1 MFGLGKTRSK
11 FGKWLDRRGIQQ
23 NEVAIKSGL
32 GRTTISN
39 MANDKEY
46 KPKFSTFA
54 KLQKGLKKMGYNIE
68 YHDFWM

>member
-1 MFGLGKTRSK
+1 MFGLGKPRSK
-11 FGKWLDRRGIQQ
+11 FGKWLDEREIIQ
-23 NEVAIKSGL
+23 NELASKSGL

-39 MANDKEY
+39 MANNKEY

-54 KLQKGLKKMGYNIE
+54 KLQRGLKKMGYDIE